1 MMTRMQKVG
10 AAARRPR
17 NLIVTST
24 IGIVAVAGFMAT
36 AGGRTLPDVPMA
48 DVTRGEFIDTLEIRG
63 EIRPLKSVVLSSPLQ
78 SGELQ
83 IIKLAKNG
91 TVVKPGDVVVEFD
104 GSTLQRTIQEKQSEL
119 KQADAEIEQAA
130 AQARITQEQNAT
142 ALMKATYDI
151 ERAKL
156 DVNKGDTVSRIEN
169 EQAKLVLK
177 DAEQKLIELNEK
189 IKSDRTSAEADAF
202 AKKHKREKAQAD
214 LQRAQ
219 RGLENLQIKS
229 PTTGMIN
236 ILPNPRSGDMFG
248 NGQEF
253 REGDRAWAGANIIEL
268 PDLSSVH
275 LQARLDE
282 SDRGRLKTG
291 QDALI
296 RIEAV
301 PGKDFKARIEQISVL
316 AKPDFSAGWPPP
328 KNFDLDLVMLE
339 IDPKVRPGMTA
350 VARIATERVP
360 NVVLVPAEAIFQR
373 DGAPVVYKLSG
384 AGFDEQRVQVAR
396 RGKEQAI
403 VTSGIA
409 PGDRVATRR
418 PGAEL
423 IRRGE

>member
-17 NLIVTST
+17 NLIVTCT
-24 IGIVAVAGFMAT
+24 IGIVVIAGFMAT

-142 ALMKATYDI
+142 TLMKAKYDI

-169 EQAKLVLK
+169 EQAKLVLR

-202 AKKHKREKAQAD
+202 AKKHKRDKALAD

-229 PTTGMIN
+229 PTAGMIN

-282 SDRGRLKTG
+282 SDRGRLKIG
-291 QDALI
+291 QDAVI

-360 NVVLVPAEAIFQR
+360 DVVLVPAEAIFQR
-373 DGAPVVYKLSG
+373 DGAPVVYKLAG